1 MTRSKIVESL
11 PVDYKDEI
19 IVMSSP
25 GLVYVLIFKYKTN
38 ELIGVQKVVTRMK
51 LTSDILP
58 SQSLKLSKTFSVTR
72 TCIRQK
78 KLNYMETT
86 SQFYFSKNSE
96 IHITNIFRKF
106 TCDESNREIR
116 YKYYCKKIYSSTNRA
131 CCFDST
137 KTVYQAIVRLS
148 C

>member
-19 IVMSSP
+19 I
-25 GLVYVLIFKYKTN
+25 VLIFKYKTN

-78 KLNYMETT
+78 KLNYMET

>member
-58 SQSLKLSKTFSVTR
+58 SQSLKLSKRHF
-72 TCIRQK
+72 
-78 KLNYMETT
+78 L
-86 SQFYFSKNSE
+86 
-96 IHITNIFRKF
+96 
-106 TCDESNREIR
+106 
-116 YKYYCKKIYSSTNRA
+116 
-131 CCFDST
+131 
-137 KTVYQAIVRLS
+137 
-148 C
+148 

>member
-1 MTRSKIVESL
+1 MTRSKTVESL

-19 IVMSSP
+19 I
-25 GLVYVLIFKYKTN
+25 VLIFKYKTN

-78 KLNYMETT
+78 KLNYMET

-116 YKYYCKKIYSSTNRA
+116 YKYYCKKIYSSTNCA

-137 KTVYQAIVRLS
+137 KIVYQAIVRLS